1 MSNIVV
7 KLLNNASGSVNNA
20 LLRVIIE
27 QSLTRSIVLQAVK
40 EWEAD
45 NLGLEDHQHYG
56 VTNYAVDIDQD
67 EEAGYMDHFFK
78 EVRVYMTHN

>member
-1 MSNIVV
+1 M
-7 KLLNNASGSVNNA
+7 
-20 LLRVIIE
+20 
-27 QSLTRSIVLQAVK
+27 LQAVK